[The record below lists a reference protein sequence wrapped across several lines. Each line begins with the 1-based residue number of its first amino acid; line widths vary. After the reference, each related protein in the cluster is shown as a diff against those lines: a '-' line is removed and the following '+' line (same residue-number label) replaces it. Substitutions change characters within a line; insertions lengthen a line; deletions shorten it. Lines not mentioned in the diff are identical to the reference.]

1 MTDSTLIET
10 VRGREVLDS
19 RGNPTVEVDVTLR
32 GGAFGRAIVPS
43 GASTGRHEAVE
54 LRDGDPTRYEGL
66 GVLRAVGTVNDIIGP
81 AVCGVYD
88 AADQPGL
95 DARLRELD
103 GTANK
108 ANLGANAILG
118 VSLAAAHAAANASG
132 LPLYR
137 YLGGSQACVV
147 PMPMVNIISGGRH
160 AAGGVD
166 MQDFLAIPIGAETYS
181 DALRIGGG
189 GVPGRGSAVVP
200 DGSLR
205 VWRRGRRWLWA
216 AVALP

>member
-1 MTDSTLIET
+1 MTDSTRIQS

-19 RGNPTVEVDVTLR
+19 RGNPTVEVDVLLR

-54 LRDGDPTRYEGL
+54 LRDGDPTRYEGK
-66 GVLRAVGTVNDIIGP
+66 GVLRAVAAVNDVIGP
-81 AVCGVYD
+81 AVSDDVD
-88 AADQPGL
+88 AADQPNL

-118 VSLAAAHAAANASG
+118 VSLAAAHAAAAAAEQ
-132 LPLYR
+132 PLYR
-137 YLGGSQACVV
+137 YLGGPDACVL

-160 AAGGVD
+160 AAGGLD
-166 MQDFLAIPIGAETYS
+166 MQDFLVIPIGADTYRE
-181 DALRIGGG
+181 ALQMVVAVYRAVGRVLSQSRT
-189 GVPGRGSAVVP
+189 VP
-200 DGSLR
+200 L
-205 VWRRGRRWLWA
+205 RRGG
-216 AVALP
+216 